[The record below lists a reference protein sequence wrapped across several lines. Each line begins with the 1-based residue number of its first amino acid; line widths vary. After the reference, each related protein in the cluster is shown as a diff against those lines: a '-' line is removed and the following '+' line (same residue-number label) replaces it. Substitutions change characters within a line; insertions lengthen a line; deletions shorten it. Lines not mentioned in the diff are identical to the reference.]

1 MSEGR
6 FKEAV
11 REGCFFFFSQRDG
24 FPRAITRFVW
34 YTGTMKLEAPE
45 LKEGIADAVQKYA
58 SKKQQEGVKSL
69 SRMNPEKVGQIL
81 YLFCLG
87 VSQSQMVKKH
97 NICHKTIKHT
107 LAEYADHLGKWTEVG
122 ARLSKQL
129 FLDLHSLEEDIIEKL
144 RDKMESGKLKAT
156 FRDVYY
162 VSTAKEKSWQQAHR
176 IDERKET
183 RYARNVV
190 TQEDYENV
198 LAKARERM
206 RGSLS

>member
-1 MSEGR
+1 
-6 FKEAV
+6 
-11 REGCFFFFSQRDG
+11 
-24 FPRAITRFVW
+24 
-34 YTGTMKLEAPE
+34 
-45 LKEGIADAVQKYA
+45 
-58 SKKQQEGVKSL
+58 
-69 SRMNPEKVGQIL
+69 
-81 YLFCLG
+81 
-87 VSQSQMVKKH
+87 
-97 NICHKTIKHT
+97 
-107 LAEYADHLGKWTEVG
+107 
-122 ARLSKQL
+122 
-129 FLDLHSLEEDIIEKL
+129 
-144 RDKMESGKLKAT
+144 MESGKLKAT